1 MFEAN
6 MEQNLK
12 WGSQRGGLSKKPV
25 LYLYNSWNKW
35 AVTCVLFIFHWWT
48 RDSVSS
54 GFLKSNFI
62 LFLVPCMYTFCL
74 VFRKFW
80 YMFCYYNGTNALAQ
94 IVYFIYVLPT
104 WYLSV
109 AMLIQFHVQSKA
121 NINIL
126 QVSNNF
132 CLIYL
137 CKHLQ

>member
-6 MEQNLK
+6 MEQNLE
-12 WGSQRGGLSKKPV
+12 WGSQRGGLSKNLV

-48 RDSVSS
+48 RESVSS

-62 LFLVPCMYTFCL
+62 LSPVPCLYIFL
-74 VFRKFW
+74 WIFRQLW
-80 YMFCYYNGTNALAQ
+80 YMFCFDNGTNALAQ

-104 WYLSV
+104 WYWFV
-109 AMLIQFHVQSKA
+109 AMLIQFQMQSKA

-137 CKHLQ
+137 CKHLH